1 MVYSS
6 LRIVCHDNVPEEV
19 LELSCSWF
27 LDVFFL
33 GGEEGLSGL
42 KSNFRKH
49 A

>member
-27 LDVFFL
+27 LDVFVL
-33 GGEEGLSGL
+33 GRGVIWPQIQ
-42 KSNFRKH
+42 F
-49 A
+49 